1 MLCVSSVSRTLAVAG
16 IVILI
21 GGLGAC
27 SKKPQSGA
35 RMMAGDQGMPAVPGS
50 SRDFTENVGKKVRFT
65 VNSSELTPEAQATLR
80 AQARWLQRYPQYSV
94 LIEGHADERGTREYN
109 LALGS
114 RRATAVRTYLSRQ
127 GVRDQRIRTVSYGKE
142 RPVELCNE
150 YRCWSQNRRAE
161 TALN

>member
-1 MLCVSSVSRTLAVAG
+1 MGSISSVSRTLAVAG
-16 IVILI
+16 IVVLV
-21 GGLGAC
+21 GALGAC

-50 SRDFTENVGKKVRFT
+50 SRDFTENVGKKVQFT
-65 VNSSELTPEAQATLR
+65 VNSSELTPEAEATLR

-109 LALGS
+109 LGLGS
-114 RRATAVRTYLSRQ
+114 KRATTVRTFLSQNGIRQ
-127 GVRDQRIRTVSYGKE
+127 QRIRTVSYGKE

>member
-1 MLCVSSVSRTLAVAG
+1 MGCSNSVSRAFAVAG
-16 IVILI
+16 IVLLA
-21 GGLGAC
+21 GALGAC

-50 SRDFTENVGKKVRFT
+50 SRDFTENVGKKIQFT
-65 VNSSELTPEAQATLR
+65 VNSSELTSEAQATLR

-114 RRATAVRTYLSRQ
+114 RRATAVRSFLGQAGIRE
-127 GVRDQRIRTVSYGKE
+127 QRVRTVSYGKE
-142 RPVELCNE
+142 RPVAVCNE
-150 YRCWSQNRRAE
+150 FRCWSQNRRAE